1 MPEYGLPTTY
11 YDKKSGNPLP
21 EASRVVNWEPEQHWQ
36 RVKIRVSHQAPNDS
50 MTGPKPGYGYI
61 YGITPDFTD
70 VVIHTVDTKDYKTY
84 HEGLYSS
91 TLDYYLA
98 NVTPFEDREVNHEWY
113 IEVYSYNNWM
123 TYDLFKN
130 LILESIQNIQSIQN
144 KLISK
149 LDFDSDELEEPLPP
163 LPKASNCYPGPL
175 YDTVEPP
182 V

>member
-1 MPEYGLPTTY
+1 MPDYGIPAAY

-21 EASRVVNWEPEQHWQ
+21 EASRFVNWEPEQEWQ
-36 RVKIRVSHQAPNDS
+36 RVKIRVSHLAPNDS
-50 MTGPKPGYGYI
+50 MTVPKPGYGYI

-70 VVIHTVDTKDYKTY
+70 VVIHTVGTKDYKTY

-98 NVTPFEDREVNHEWY
+98 NVTPFEDREVNHELY
-113 IEVYSYNNWM
+113 IEVYNYNNWM
-123 TYDLFKN
+123 TYDLFKH
-130 LILESIQNIQSIQN
+130 LVLESIQNNVINELNYS
-144 KLISK
+144 
-149 LDFDSDELEEPLPP
+149 SDELDEPLPP
-163 LPKASNCYPGPL
+163 LPVVTNCCPGPL

>member
-1 MPEYGLPTTY
+1 MPEYGLPTAY
-11 YDKKSGNPLP
+11 YDKKSGNPLL
-21 EASRVVNWEPEQHWQ
+21 EASRVINWEPEQHWQ
-36 RVKIRVSHQAPNDS
+36 RVKIRISHLAPNDS
-50 MTGPKPGYGYI
+50 MTSPKPGYGYI

-84 HEGLYSS
+84 HECIYSS

-98 NVTPFEDREVNHEWY
+98 NVTPYENSKVNQEWY

-130 LILESIQNIQSIQN
+130 LILENIQN
-144 KLISK
+144 KLINE

-163 LPKASNCYPGPL
+163 LPVATNCCPDPL
-175 YDTVEPP
+175 YDTVEHP

>member
-1 MPEYGLPTTY
+1 MPEYGLPTAY
-11 YDKKSGNPLP
+11 YDKKSGNHLP

-36 RVKIRVSHQAPNDS
+36 RVKIRVSHLAPNDS
-50 MTGPKPGYGYI
+50 MTSPKPGYGYI
-61 YGITPDFTD
+61 YGITSDFTD

-84 HEGLYSS
+84 RESIYSS

-98 NVTPFEDREVNHEWY
+98 NITPFEDKEVNHEWY

-130 LILESIQNIQSIQN
+130 LILESIQN

-149 LDFDSDELEEPLPP
+149 LDFDSDELDEPLPP
-163 LPKASNCYPGPL
+163 LPKASNCHPDPL